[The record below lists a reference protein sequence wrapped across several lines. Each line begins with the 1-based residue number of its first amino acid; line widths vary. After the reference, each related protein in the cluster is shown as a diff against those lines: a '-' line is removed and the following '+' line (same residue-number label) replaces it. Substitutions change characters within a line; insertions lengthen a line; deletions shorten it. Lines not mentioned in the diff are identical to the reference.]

1 MPNMVVEKIFSF
13 DSAHFLPNVPEDHK
27 CRNLHGHTY
36 TVKISVSGELD
47 PKMGWVFDFGEVK
60 KVAKPLIKRLDHS
73 LLNEIEGLENPT
85 AENLAFWFWNQMK
98 LDLPN
103 LFEITI
109 MENPTNIVRYRGN

>member
-47 PKMGWVFDFGEVK
+47 PKMGWVFDFGEV
-60 KVAKPLIKRLDHS
+60 I
-73 LLNEIEGLENPT
+73 G
-85 AENLAFWFWNQMK
+85 F
-98 LDLPN
+98 
-103 LFEITI
+103 
-109 MENPTNIVRYRGN
+109 